1 MVGSSFHH
9 SLGRGFLNPTRTSNQ
24 SVTKIQTLELKELAP
39 RLTRKPNLRVG
50 PIQGKDKIMPSL
62 KEIYDLAV
70 ESNGEDSSVAK
81 AIKRQMENERANRG
95 RSFQELF
102 YDEIGP
108 KLQEINKS

>member
-9 SLGRGFLNPTRTSNQ
+9 FRGRGFLSLTRTSDP
-24 SVTKIQTLELKELAP
+24 SVTKIQTLELKKHAN
-39 RLTRKPNLRVG
+39 RLRRKPNLRVG
-50 PIQGKDKIMPSL
+50 PFQGKDKIMPSL

-102 YDEIGP
+102 EDEIGP